1 MFEQF
6 GCEYMSPDAGIFRK
20 AESLYENTGRA
31 DLIAV
36 PVLTWFFILYR
47 ATILQPFMS
56 I

>member
-31 DLIAV
+31 DLIAGT
-36 PVLTWFFILYR
+36 VLTWFFILHR
-47 ATILQPFMS
+47 AILVT
-56 I
+56 